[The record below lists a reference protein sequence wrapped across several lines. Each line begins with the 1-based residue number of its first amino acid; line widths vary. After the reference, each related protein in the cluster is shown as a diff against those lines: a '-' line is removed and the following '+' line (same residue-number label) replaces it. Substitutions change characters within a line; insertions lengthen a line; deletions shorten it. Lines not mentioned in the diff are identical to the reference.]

1 MVASDIWDVGEWFE
15 SNILYHKR
23 FRLKGKDG
31 CLYKAENGGSSPL
44 TSNLEVNKG
53 QFFGYFLCWPR
64 LNITNVLD
72 IEIKVNKNIKSYK
85 ENIWLLTRSNSKPIL
100 RVRRRNAGAKIMV
113 V

>member
-15 SNILYHKR
+15 SNILYHKG

-72 IEIKVNKNIKSYK
+72 IEIKVNKNIKS
-85 ENIWLLTRSNSKPIL
+85 
-100 RVRRRNAGAKIMV
+100 
-113 V
+113 